1 MKPPADGRR
10 ILPEFTYEQLEKL
23 FAEWGEPS
31 YRAKQVWEWVYK
43 HLADDFQAMTNL
55 PKALRQRLGGEF
67 ILSPLEPVEELVSED
82 GSTRKVLFRLQDG
95 ETIESVLMLYPKR
108 RTVCISTQVGC
119 PIGCAF
125 CATGKSGF
133 KRNLRAGEIIAQV
146 LHFAREMKPQMG
158 KDEKPITNVVV
169 MGMGEPFLN
178 YDATLHAIRTLNDHR
193 GFNLGARRF
202 TISTVGIVPG
212 IRRLAKEGLQVE
224 LAVSLHAPN
233 DELRDRLVPI
243 NKGYPLK
250 RLMVACREYIE
261 QTNRRITFEYVLIDR
276 VNDSI
281 RHARELA
288 ALIGGML
295 CHVNLIAMNPVPGV
309 PYGPPPRRRVLA
321 FEEEL
326 RRLGISVTLR
336 AGRGVDIQAGCGQ
349 LRLRELSKRGAAD
362 VKA

>member
-1 MKPPADGRR
+1 MAQRAASDKP
-10 ILPEFTYEQLEKL
+10 LLLEFTYEQLDKL
-23 FAEWGEPS
+23 FSDWGEPS
-31 YRAKQVWEWVYK
+31 YRTQQVWEWVYR

-55 PKALRQRLGGEF
+55 PKSLRRRLEDEF
-67 ILSPLEPVEELVSED
+67 VLNPLEPVDEVVSGD
-82 GSTRKVLFRLQDG
+82 GSTRKVLFRLRDG
-95 ETIESVLMLYPKR
+95 ETIESVLMLYPRR
-108 RTVCISTQVGC
+108 RTVCVSTQVGC

-125 CATGKSGF
+125 CATGRSGF
-133 KRNLRAGEIIAQV
+133 RRNLKAGEIIAQV
-146 LHFAREMKPQMG
+146 LHFAREMKPQVG

-178 YDATLHAIRTLNDHR
+178 YEATLRAIRTLNDHR

-212 IRRLAKEGLQVE
+212 IRKLAKERLQVE

-233 DELRDRLVPI
+233 DEIRDRLVPV
-243 NKGYPLK
+243 NQGYPIK
-250 RLMVACREYIE
+250 RLMVACRQYIE
-261 QTNRRITFEYVLIDR
+261 QTNRRITFEYVLIDG

-288 ALIGGML
+288 TLLSGML
-295 CHVNLIAMNPVPGV
+295 CHVNLIAMNPVPDV
-309 PYGPPPRRRVLA
+309 PYGPPPRRKVLA

-336 AGRGVDIQAGCGQ
+336 SGKGVDIQAGCGQ
-349 LRLRELSKRGAAD
+349 LRLRKLASK
-362 VKA
+362 